1 MIWQGSNHEERE
13 ANRILD
19 LWKAGA
25 SEEEGITGGLVDWAL
40 RVTGD
45 SIGLRDFI
53 ETNNWTP

>member
-1 MIWQGSNHEERE
+1 MKNKLMNHEEAE

-25 SEEEGITGGLVDWAL
+25 DESEGITQQLVEWSL

-45 SIGLRDFI
+45 AIGAKL
-53 ETNNWTP
+53 